1 MILFIFFRKAES
13 VTERFSQ
20 IKLYGIGSYLKLL
33 FLKPPKKS
41 SHNTFGQVSIGCLKV
56 WGRPTEYYSRLKN
69 ETLPVTNDKSQVDKI
84 LISIGL
90 PLDLIAWFDE
100 DDRNFEFAPI
110 DENSRQTLI
119 DMQKLRDNSLKH
131 EDYEALKQISI
142 DIKTVFDIGREI
154 WKMTHELGFAVA
166 KEDFTK
172 AIELKEKIK
181 KLSAKC
187 DTFDALYETS
197 RYEQMI
203 VMQRPSTAQLFEEKR
218 KLEEEDARNAERL
231 RRKNELEEQERRRL
245 LEEEQKR
252 KGLVPQ
258 NDVDSRPFWEKNDGE
273 DMKNKKKKPGKEKPS
288 EKLDI
293 GGISKNIFNHNEGD
307 RDLELYFKP
316 LILGAGENVKEINIE
331 ILRRLHHL
339 GYLTIFGAKIWTS
352 AHNEHWRVREAATQA
367 VLNFIEMPLVIN

>member
-1 MILFIFFRKAES
+1 M
-13 VTERFSQ
+13 
-20 IKLYGIGSYLKLL
+20 
-33 FLKPPKKS
+33 
-41 SHNTFGQVSIGCLKV
+41 
-56 WGRPTEYYSRLKN
+56 
-69 ETLPVTNDKSQVDKI
+69 
-84 LISIGL
+84 
-90 PLDLIAWFDE
+90 IAWFDE

-181 KLSAKC
+181 KFSIKC

-218 KLEEEDARNAERL
+218 QLEEEDARNSERL

-252 KGLVPQ
+252 KGLIPKD
-258 NDVDSRPFWEKNDGE
+258 DVDSRHFWEKNDGE
-273 DMKNKKKKPGKEKPS
+273 DMKNKKKKTGKEKPS
-288 EKLDI
+288 EKLDM
-293 GGISKNIFNHNEGD
+293 GGTSKNIFNHNEGD

-339 GYLTIFGAKIWTS
+339 GYLTVFGAKIWTS
-352 AHNEHWRVREAATQA
+352 AHNENWRVREAATQA